1 MKRAAADTRARVLLV
16 LGVVAGV
23 LLAGWGLVTSGTTA
37 VTLPDDMVALVN
49 GEPIT
54 AEAFARLEA
63 AVKTER
69 RGASLDEAQRQRLL
83 DRLVDEELL
92 LQRGIDLGL
101 ARHEPSAR
109 RAIVSAVVAA
119 VTADA
124 EAAEPDEETL
134 RRFHS
139 EAAERFQRPGR
150 VAVDVLLAS
159 TSTWPEA
166 QAFQRA
172 VDGARRLRAGDSFEG
187 VSQSLG
193 DPQRAELPAGPLP
206 LETLR
211 EYLGPSAAQAA
222 AQLAPGEVTEPVRGA
237 GGYYVIR
244 LRERMG
250 GETIPF
256 EEVRE
261 QVRAEWL
268 REQGERALAD
278 YLEELRRGGEVQ
290 ARLPS
295 PSANGVTP

>member
-1 MKRAAADTRARVLLV
+1 VKRAAADTRARVLLV

-139 EAAERFQRPGR
+139 DAAERFQRPGR

-172 VDGARRLRAGDSFEG
+172 VDGARRLRAGDSFES

-193 DPQRAELPAGPLP
+193 DRQLAELPAGPLP

-211 EYLGPSAAQAA
+211 EYLGPSAAQAT